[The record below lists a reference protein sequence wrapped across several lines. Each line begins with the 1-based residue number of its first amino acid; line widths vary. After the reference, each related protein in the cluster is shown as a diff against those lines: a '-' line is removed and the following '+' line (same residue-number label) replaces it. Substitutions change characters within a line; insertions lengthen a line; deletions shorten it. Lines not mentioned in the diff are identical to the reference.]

1 MPIISSWLML
11 SVEFNYVLTNFSKVC
26 SNTWA
31 RVRVWYFNKNK
42 MLKRFRTLFLH
53 LYQLAVPLELQG
65 LGLIKVSLEIINKA
79 AESICLQCGRPGLR
93 RSPGEGNGNPLQ
105 YACLENSMDGGAWWA
120 IVHGVAKSRT
130 QLSDFNDNDEGSNG
144 EDPGSFHWGHKSALS
159 YGLRWVE
166 YTPTHWTCT
175 ALRNDGSCTAPA
187 HGRPSRQVCWMNKQW
202 PRSKQTA
209 R

>member
-1 MPIISSWLML
+1 ML

-120 IVHGVAKSRT
+120 TV
-130 QLSDFNDNDEGSNG
+130 
-144 EDPGSFHWGHKSALS
+144 
-159 YGLRWVE
+159 
-166 YTPTHWTCT
+166 TPF
-175 ALRNDGSCTAPA
+175 L
-187 HGRPSRQVCWMNKQW
+187 V
-202 PRSKQTA
+202 PR
-209 R
+209 